1 MSLELLLWVHVI
13 HVANF
18 YYISDLSGRQGRY
31 INDFPVCYQRKIIL
45 MGQAYTM
52 HLSRPRYYHRI
63 I

>member
-31 INDFPVCYQRKIIL
+31 IDRED
-45 MGQAYTM
+45 T
-52 HLSRPRYYHRI
+52 
-63 I
+63 